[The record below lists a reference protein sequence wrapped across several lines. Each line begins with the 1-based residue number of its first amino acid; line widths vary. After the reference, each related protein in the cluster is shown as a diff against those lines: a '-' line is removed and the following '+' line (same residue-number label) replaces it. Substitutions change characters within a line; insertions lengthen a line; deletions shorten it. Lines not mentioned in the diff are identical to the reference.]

1 MKFRPLF
8 PILLL
13 ASQCALHGQGLST
26 LQENGDEALASGLWE
41 VAELRFRE
49 CLADPTL
56 TADEKPG
63 IAFRLAEAL
72 IRAGKPAE
80 AVELLNLSFVS
91 KHPESLFWKAQ
102 AIAGMGRF
110 AEAVEIFSQ
119 LLKEPNVPHRVE
131 AGFSKASLQLS
142 LGKSDGALETLSALA
157 GDPNQEIAN
166 RARLMEVEILL
177 DLERPADARKLKPAT
192 AEVAAGDRPLAAF
205 LEANLLLTERR
216 FSEAATAFQALVSQ
230 LKGQSLAHYHA
241 AAIGLADA
249 LQAQGDSES
258 ASKSLLT
265 FIQDHPDSPALGAM
279 FERLQQWLP
288 AVPTTTDPVLEQ
300 LDKWITQPEAPAL
313 GLIAPLSSNSDS
325 TVTSVWWPNEA
336 KTSDLLAFSLFTR
349 AIGLH
354 RIGTPEAKA
363 QARLLITRLR
373 LEYADHFLANRA
385 LYQMARWSLDS
396 GAPDRAFAL
405 LDTLRETAKS
415 PILRGEAAFLEA
427 RSAYQK
433 GDTKLA
439 IKLFDEAA
447 SALPDGAS
455 SSARLNA
462 GIARLRSGEL
472 HGVTLIQQ
480 SGGSKD
486 KELETDLE
494 LERALSTTPPA
505 EAKKAIEE
513 FIAKYPE
520 HPRIPEARLAAADAA
535 LTSTTPDLAAARSQL
550 DALDAKPESL
560 SSLPPASIALARLR
574 IADLS
579 KDSAATIILARSIID
594 NYPADPAATDAALT
608 LGRNLFETKDYN
620 PARLVL
626 EKLAAS
632 DSDPGRAQAAWLLA
646 ARSAALVGTVSSKEE
661 ALVLFDKA
669 IALQGPL
676 VSIARL
682 EKADHLIK
690 NMYRFAEATTFLR
703 KWFDSMP
710 KTDPLRLPAG
720 LLLGQAL
727 YAQGSTSPNSLV
739 LALEIYDQLL
749 PYAEKHPALI
759 HRLQY
764 LRGLALEQLP
774 DPKDPTKKRE
784 SQAFV
789 AYYSVLETTT
799 PPTEWEYF
807 ELCGFKALSL
817 LEKAERWPAAVAIAE
832 KIASFKGPRA
842 EEAATRANQL
852 QLKHFIYEDS
862 VH

>member
-1 MKFRPLF
+1 MKSWPLF
-8 PILLL
+8 SILLL
-13 ASQCALHGQGLST
+13 ASPCALHGQGLAG
-26 LQENGDEALASGLWE
+26 LQEKGDDALASGLWE

-49 CLADPTL
+49 CLADPAL
-56 TADEKPG
+56 TADEKTKF
-63 IAFRLAEAL
+63 ALRLAESL

-102 AIAGMGRF
+102 AVAGLGRF
-110 AEAVEIFSQ
+110 TEAVEIFSQ
-119 LLKEPNVPHRVE
+119 LLNDSKASHRAE

-142 LGKSDGALETLSALA
+142 LGKTDSALETLSLLA
-157 GDPNQEIAN
+157 TDPNLETAN
-166 RARLMEVEILL
+166 RARLIEVEILL
-177 DLERPADARKLKPAT
+177 DLDRPTDARKLMPTT
-192 AEVAAGDRPLAAF
+192 ADVAVPDRPLAAF
-205 LEANLLLTERR
+205 LEANLLLTEHR
-216 FSEAATAFQALVSQ
+216 FPEAAAAFQVLVSQ
-230 LKGQSLAHYHA
+230 PQGQSIGHYHA

-249 LQAQGDSES
+249 TQAQGDSEG

-265 FIQDHPDSPALGAM
+265 FIQDHSDSPALEAM
-279 FERLQQWLP
+279 FKRLQQWLP

-300 LDKWITQPEAPAL
+300 LDKWITQPEPPAL
-313 GLIAPLSSNSDS
+313 GLIAPLPSDFDS

-336 KTSDLLAFSLFTR
+336 KSSDLLAFSLFTR

-354 RIGTPEAKA
+354 RIGTPETKA
-363 QARLLITRLR
+363 QARLLISRLR

-385 LYQMARWSLDS
+385 LYQMARWSLDD
-396 GAPDRAFAL
+396 GAVDRAFTL

-433 GDTKLA
+433 GDAKLA

-462 GIARLRSGEL
+462 GIARLRSGEV

-480 SGGSKD
+480 TGGPKD

-494 LERALSTTPPA
+494 LERALSATPPA
-505 EAKKAIEE
+505 KAKKAIEE
-513 FIAKYPE
+513 FIAKYPD
-520 HPRIPEARLAAADAA
+520 HPRISEARLAAADAA
-535 LTSTTPDLAAARSQL
+535 LTGTTPDLAAARAQL

-560 SSLPPASIALARLR
+560 SSLPPVRIALTRLR

-579 KDSAATIILARSIID
+579 RDSAATIMLARSIIE
-594 NYPADPAATDAALT
+594 NYPADPSASDAALT

-661 ALVLFDKA
+661 SLVLFDKA

-703 KWFDSMP
+703 SWFNSMP

-727 YAQGSTSPNSLV
+727 YAQGSTSQNSLV
-739 LALEIYDQLL
+739 QALEIYDQLL

-774 DPKDPTKKRE
+774 DPKDATKKRE

-817 LEKAERWPAAVAIAE
+817 LEKAGRWPAAVAIAG

>member
-1 MKFRPLF
+1 MKSWPLF
-8 PILLL
+8 SILLL
-13 ASQCALHGQGLST
+13 ASQCALHGQGLAG
-26 LQENGDEALASGLWE
+26 LQEKGDDALASGLWE

-49 CLADPTL
+49 CLADPAL
-56 TADEKPG
+56 KADEKPK
-63 IAFRLAEAL
+63 IALRLAESL

-80 AVELLNLSFVS
+80 ALELLSLSFVS

-102 AIAGMGRF
+102 AVAGTGRF

-119 LLKEPNVPHRVE
+119 LLAEPNAPHRAE

-142 LGKSDGALETLSALA
+142 LGKSDSALETLSSLVDAP
-157 GDPNQEIAN
+157 DQETAN
-166 RARLMEVEILL
+166 RARLLEVEILL
-177 DLERPADARKLKPAT
+177 DLGRPAEARKLMPAT
-192 AEVAAGDRPLAAF
+192 ADVATSDRPLAAF

-216 FSEAATAFQALVSQ
+216 ISEALTAFQALV
-230 LKGQSLAHYHA
+230 GQPQGQTLDHFHA

-249 LQAQGDSES
+249 LQAQGDAES
-258 ASKSLLT
+258 AAKSLLT
-265 FIQDHPDSPALGAM
+265 FIQDHPDSPALEAM
-279 FERLQQWLP
+279 FDRLQQWLP

-300 LDKWITQPEAPAL
+300 LDKWITQPETPAL
-313 GLIAPLSSNSDS
+313 GLIATLPSDS
-325 TVTSVWWPNEA
+325 ESAVTSVWWPNDA
-336 KTSDLLAFSLFTR
+336 NTSELIAYSLFTR

-354 RIGTPEAKA
+354 RIGTPETKA
-363 QARLLITRLR
+363 QSRLLITRLR

-385 LYQMARWSLDS
+385 LYQIARWSLDD
-396 GAPDRAFAL
+396 GAVDRAFAL

-433 GDTKLA
+433 GDAKLA

-462 GIARLRSGEL
+462 GIARLRSGEPR
-472 HGVTLIQQ
+472 GVTLIQQ
-480 SGGSKD
+480 TGSPKD

-505 EAKKAIEE
+505 DAKKVIEE
-513 FIAKYPE
+513 FIAKYPD
-520 HPRIPEARLAAADAA
+520 HPRTFEARLAAADAA
-535 LTSTTPDLAAARSQL
+535 LTSTTPDLAAARAQL

-560 SSLPPASIALARLR
+560 ASLPPVGIALARLR

-579 KDSAATIILARSIID
+579 RESAAAIALARSIID
-594 NYPADPAATDAALT
+594 NYPTDPAAADAALT
-608 LGRNLFETKDYN
+608 LGRNLFEAKDYN

-690 NMYRFAEATTFLR
+690 MYRLAEASTLLR

-727 YAQGSTSPNSLV
+727 YSQGSTSRNSLV
-739 LALEIYDQLL
+739 EALEIYDQLL
-749 PYAEKHPALI
+749 PYAEKHPALV

-774 DPKDPTKKRE
+774 DPIDPAKKRE

-789 AYYSVLETTT
+789 AYYSVLETPT

-817 LEKAERWPAAVAIAE
+817 LEKAGRWPAAIATAE

-852 QLKHFIYEDS
+852 QLKHMIYEDS
-862 VH
+862 AH

>member
-8 PILLL
+8 SILLL
-13 ASQCALHGQGLST
+13 ASQCALHGQGLAT
-26 LQENGDEALASGLWE
+26 LREKGDDALASGLWE
-41 VAELRFRE
+41 VAELHFRE
-49 CLADPTL
+49 FLADPSL
-56 TADEKPG
+56 PADEKPK
-63 IAFRLAEAL
+63 IALRLAESL
-72 IRAGKPAE
+72 IRAGKA
-80 AVELLNLSFVS
+80 ADAIELLNLSFVA

-102 AIAGMGRF
+102 AVAGTGRF
-110 AEAVEIFSQ
+110 TEAVEIFSQ
-119 LLKEPNVPHRVE
+119 LLKDPNAPHRAE
-131 AGFSKASLQLS
+131 AGFSMASLQLS

-157 GDPNQEIAN
+157 DSPDQETAN

-177 DLERPADARKLKPAT
+177 DHGRPADARKLMPVTADVAT
-192 AEVAAGDRPLAAF
+192 GDRPLAAF

-216 FSEAATAFQALVSQ
+216 FSEALTAFRSLVSQ
-230 LKGQSLAHYHA
+230 PQGQSLEHYHA

-249 LQAQGDSES
+249 MQAQGDSES
-258 ASKSLLT
+258 AAKSLLT
-265 FIQDHPDSPALGAM
+265 FIQEHPDSPALEAM
-279 FERLQQWLP
+279 FKRLQQWLP
-288 AVPTTTDPVLEQ
+288 AVPTSTDPILEQ
-300 LDKWITQPEAPAL
+300 LALWITPPEAHAL
-313 GLIAPLSSNSDS
+313 GLIAPLPLDS
-325 TVTSVWWPNEA
+325 ESAVTSVWWPNEA
-336 KTSDLLAFSLFTR
+336 KTNDLIAFSLFTR
-349 AIGLH
+349 AIGLY
-354 RIGTPEAKA
+354 RLGTPEAKA
-363 QARLLITRLR
+363 QSRLLITRLR

-385 LYQMARWSLDS
+385 LYQMARWSLDE
-396 GAPDRAFAL
+396 GAVDQAFAL

-433 GDTKLA
+433 GDAKLA

-447 SALPDGAS
+447 LTLPDGAS

-462 GIARLRSGEL
+462 GIARLRSGEPR
-472 HGVTLIQQ
+472 GVTLIQQ
-480 SGGSKD
+480 TGGPKD
-486 KELETDLE
+486 QELETDLE
-494 LERALSTTPPA
+494 LERSLSTTPPA
-505 EAKKAIEE
+505 DAKKAIED
-513 FIAKYPE
+513 FIANHPE

-535 LTSTTPDLAAARSQL
+535 LGITTPDLAAARAQL

-560 SSLPPASIALARLR
+560 ASLPPAGVAFARLR

-579 KDSAATIILARSIID
+579 RESAATIAIARSIME
-594 NYPADPAATDAALT
+594 NHPADPAAADAALT

-669 IALQGPL
+669 ITLQGPL

-690 NMYRFAEATTFLR
+690 MYRLAEASTLLR

-710 KTDPLRLPAG
+710 KNDPLRLPAG

-727 YAQGSTSPNSLV
+727 YSQGSTTPNSLV
-739 LALEIYDQLL
+739 QALEIYDQLL
-749 PYAEKHPALI
+749 PHAEKHPALV

-764 LRGLALEQLP
+764 LRGLAMEQLP

-789 AYYSVLETTT
+789 AYYSVLETPT

-817 LEKAERWPAAVAIAE
+817 LEKAGRWPAAIATAE

-842 EEAATRANQL
+842 EEAATRASQL
-852 QLKHFIYEDS
+852 QLKHFIYEDT